1 MSEHSTKPAPST
13 KTAELEAEYATLLG
27 SPLELPRSAPVP
39 NRFMKSAMSEA
50 LGTTHHGPTPG
61 LAHLYEVWAEG
72 GVGLSVTG
80 NVMIDRRAIAEPQN
94 VVIEDERDLDALQAW
109 ATAGT
114 AAGGHLWM
122 QINHPGKQSPIFVS
136 KEPVAPSAIPLG
148 AGLERAFAT
157 PRELTDDEILDLIER
172 FGRAAGVAKK
182 AGFTGVQI
190 HGAHGYLVSQFLSPH
205 HNRRTDRW
213 GGNLEKRAAFAMEVY
228 GSMRAAVG
236 EDFPVGIK
244 INSADFQ
251 RGGFT
256 EEESF
261 EVITMLADAGV
272 DLIEVSGGNY
282 EAPAMTGAGR
292 RRKTAETPKQSSIE
306 REAYFLKF
314 AEALRARVD
323 VPLAVTG
330 GFRTAAGMAEAIQ
343 SGAIDLVGM
352 ARALAL
358 EPDLPKRIL
367 AGEPAESLVRRLSTG
382 MKAVDRLAVL
392 DVTYYENQIARIAKG
407 KAPRP
412 KLSALRSVLMSM
424 GKNGVQTF
432 KLRRARR

>member
-1 MSEHSTKPAPST
+1 MTNRPPST
-13 KTAELEAEYATLLG
+13 TQIDPPATSDNASTLG
-27 SPLELPRSAPVP
+27 APLALPCGATIP

-50 LGTTHHGPTPG
+50 LSTTSHGPSEG
-61 LAHLYEVWAEG
+61 LARLYGVWAEG

-80 NVMIDRRAIAEPQN
+80 NVMIDRRAVSEPQN
-94 VVIEDERDLDALQAW
+94 VVIEDERDLDGLRAW
-109 ATAGT
+109 AQAGT
-114 AAGGHLWM
+114 ALGGQLWM

-136 KEPVAPSAIPLG
+136 KEPVAPSAVPLG

-157 PRELTDDEILDLIER
+157 PRELSDDEILDLIER

-190 HGAHGYLVSQFLSPH
+190 HAAHGYLVSQFLSPH

-213 GGNLEKRAAFAMEVY
+213 GGTLEKRAAFAMAIYE
-228 GSMRAAVG
+228 SMRAAVG
-236 EDFPVGIK
+236 PDFPVSIK

-261 EVITMLADAGV
+261 EVITNLVDAGV
-272 DLIEVSGGNY
+272 DLVEVSGGTY
-282 EAPAMTGAGR
+282 EAPVMTGSR
-292 RRKTAETPKQSSIE
+292 RRESSIQ
-306 REAYFLKF
+306 REAYFLSF
-314 AEALRARVD
+314 AEALRQRVE

-330 GFRTAAGMAEAIQ
+330 GFRTAEGMAAAIR
-343 SGAIDLVGM
+343 SGAVDLVGL

-358 EPDLPKRIL
+358 EPDLPRRIL
-367 AGEPAESLVRRLSTG
+367 AGEPAVSQVRRLSTG
-382 MKAVDRLAVL
+382 IKSLDKIAVL

-407 KAPRP
+407 LAPRP
-412 KLSALRSVLMSM
+412 KLSAWRSMLTSM